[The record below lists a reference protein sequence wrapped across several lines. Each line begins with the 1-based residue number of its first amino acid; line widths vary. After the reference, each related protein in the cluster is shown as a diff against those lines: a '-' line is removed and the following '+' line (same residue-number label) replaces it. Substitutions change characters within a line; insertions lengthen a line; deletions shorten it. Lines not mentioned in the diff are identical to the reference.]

1 MGNELTY
8 HPWHMAHREHAW
20 LGLAALRAV
29 QDCRCPHPRPL
40 SCTGA
45 LWNQRWY
52 YLWIWNLGAH
62 KMESIWTLYKSL
74 STCQCTHCWLSHVDE
89 LAVVFVGEAWG
100 KHAGKI
106 KCAWDLWKESMCV
119 ETQKYVYIWP
129 FHSNT
134 KSQWKVF
141 QIDQLYFSRM
151 ALNIRL
157 WEERLVIFFHL
168 IIYIC
173 GFQPL
178 TPGYTWHNCHNP
190 LEISRLEKKIF

>member
-1 MGNELTY
+1 
-8 HPWHMAHREHAW
+8 
-20 LGLAALRAV
+20 
-29 QDCRCPHPRPL
+29 
-40 SCTGA
+40 
-45 LWNQRWY
+45 
-52 YLWIWNLGAH
+52 
-62 KMESIWTLYKSL
+62 MESIWTLYKSL
-74 STCQCTHCWLSHVDE
+74 STYQCTHCWLSHVDE

-129 FHSNT
+129 SHSNT

-157 WEERLVIFFHL
+157 WGERLVIFFHL

-190 LEISRLEKKIF
+190 LEISRLEKKNILITQANISEYNDSQPPPLHYLLSSPGPWSLAVTRCGTWCTRPRKEVG